1 MSKQQNILVTI
12 EVSARHLHLSKQ
24 DAGILFGQGHEL
36 QKLKKLSQGD
46 NFAAKEMVTL
56 AQPAA
61 EPKLEKRK
69 TNEIKN
75 VRAVGPYW
83 EKTVVELSRTD
94 AVRLGINPPIKD
106 SLAFNNSP
114 QPANIVLIGPRGKI
128 VRPAAIIPQRHLYIT
143 PKQLENLNKQW
154 GANFKAGD
162 MVSVQTKGKRS
173 IIFKNILLRVDQNY
187 KLRFFIDTDEANSAG
202 LKGGEEGELIHTL
215 TPRLG

>member
-1 MSKQQNILVTI
+1 MSKQQNMSVAI

-36 QKLKKLSQGD
+36 QKLKKLSQGE

-106 SLAFNNSP
+106 SLAFNDAP

-128 VRPAAIIPQRHLYIT
+128 GRPAAIIPQRHLYIT

-154 GANFKAGD
+154 NVDLKAGD
-162 MVSVQTKGKRS
+162 MVSVKIKGKRS
-173 IIFKNILLRVDQNY
+173 LVFNQVIIRVSPDY
-187 KLRFFIDTDEANSAG
+187 KLRFFIDTDEANAAG
-202 LKGGEEGELIHTL
+202 IKGGEEGELLI
-215 TPRLG
+215 P